1 MILRSPTEDE
11 NTDFVMPAW
20 ITGIQARRD
29 ASGNV
34 HVNLDSST
42 PCWNDATERT
52 LLKLTE
58 SHPEPY
64 FRRSHTMRLAGATD
78 D

>member
-52 LLKLTE
+52 LPKLTE
-58 SHPEPY
+58 SHPGPYFSKEPY
-64 FRRSHTMRLAGATD
+64 YETSRGQA
-78 D
+78 